1 MRGRTDAFEEAVGL
15 NGICDFLMTR
25 SVEVLEIKAPN
36 HGMILWLI
44 AQFLGNHDKIFIF
57 LALETPM
64 TVNLPISSNVERSN
78 VGRSSID
85 PHESMFRAVVEDA
98 NELISIWGLDGIIT
112 YLSPAFQTISGHDPA
127 QWLGQPFTPLV
138 HPDDLEHCLATNQW
152 VMKTGEKVSGLEL
165 RHLHQQ
171 GHWIWLSI
179 SIAPIKDETG
189 SVVGFQGIMRDI
201 SDRKSFEE
209 ALRFIVASTATKS
222 GDDFLRTCVR
232 SLVEIFHVE
241 YAFIT
246 ELVEHVPNRSRML
259 ALWTGESFA
268 EPYEFDLKGT
278 PCESVFRD
286 GWGIFPDA
294 ITAKFPTASGLST
307 LGAESYLG
315 IVIADAHGKPIGNL
329 GIIDTKPLG
338 HNFEQIKSILQ
349 IFALRVGAEMSR
361 KVAEIELQDYADRL
375 ENTLQELRSAQSKM
389 LQSEKMSSLGQ
400 LVAGIAHEINNP
412 VNFIHGNVSHTSV
425 YMKDLLD
432 LLALYDQEYPQ
443 PTASIVDKMHE
454 IDLEFLRTDLPKSLA
469 SMKVGTER
477 IREIVQS
484 LRSFSRLDEAEF
496 KAVDIHDGIDSTL
509 MILQNRIKGSSDQ
522 PAIEIVK
529 NYAVLP
535 EVECFPGQLNQVFM
549 NVLVNAIDAIESTDG
564 EPSAIAKRIRI
575 TTEIVADQQVAIR
588 IADHGSGMS
597 QAIQAQIFNPFFT
610 TKEVGKGTGM
620 GMSISYQ
627 IVTEKHG
634 GQISCHST
642 PGQGTEF
649 VIQVPIRQS
658 R

>member
-1 MRGRTDAFEEAVGL
+1 
-15 NGICDFLMTR
+15 
-25 SVEVLEIKAPN
+25 
-36 HGMILWLI
+36 MILWLI
-44 AQFLGNHDKIFIF
+44 DRSLGNPDKIVIF
-57 LALETPM
+57 LALELPM
-64 TVNLPISSNVERSN
+64 TVNLSISSNSAQ
-78 VGRSSID
+78 SSID
-85 PHESMFRAVVEDA
+85 NRESMFRGLVEDA
-98 NELISIWGLDGIIT
+98 NDVITSWGLDGIIT
-112 YLSPAFQTISGHDPA
+112 YLSPAFQDMSGHDPA
-127 QWLGQPFTPLV
+127 QWIGQSFTPLV
-138 HPDDLEHCLATNQW
+138 HPEDLELCLTMNQW
-152 VMKTGEKVSGLEL
+152 VAETGEKAPGLEF
-165 RHLHQQ
+165 RHQHQQ
-171 GHWIWLSI
+171 GYWIWLSV

-209 ALRFIVASTATKS
+209 ALRFIVSSTATKS

-232 SLVEIFHVE
+232 SLAEIFHVK

-246 ELVEHVPNRSRML
+246 ELVELVPNRSRML

-268 EPYEFDLKGT
+268 EPYEFDIKGT

-286 GWGIFPDA
+286 GWGIFPDT
-294 ITAKFPTASGLST
+294 ITAKFPTASGLAT
-307 LGAESYLG
+307 LSAESYLG
-315 IVIADAHGKPIGNL
+315 IVIADAHGTPIGNL

-338 HNFEQIKSILQ
+338 HNLEQIKSILQ
-349 IFALRVGAEMSR
+349 IFALRVGAEMAR
-361 KVAEIELQDYADRL
+361 KAAEIELQDYADRL

-412 VNFIHGNVSHTSV
+412 VNFIHGNVSHTSD
-425 YMKDLLD
+425 YIKDLLD
-432 LLALYDQEYPQ
+432 LVALYDQEYPQ
-443 PTASIVDKMHE
+443 PTASIVDKIHE

-469 SMKVGTER
+469 SMRVGTER
-477 IREIVQS
+477 IREIVTS

-522 PAIEIVK
+522 AAIEIVK

-549 NVLVNAIDAIESTDG
+549 NVLVNAIDAMESIDRESST
-564 EPSAIAKRIRI
+564 IVKMIRI
-575 TTEIVADQQVAIR
+575 TTEIVEDKQVSIR
-588 IADHGSGMS
+588 IADRGLGMS

-634 GQISCHST
+634 GQIFCHST

-649 VIQVPIRQS
+649 VIQIPIRQLDS
-658 R
+658 